1 MMQAF
6 RGAVGRFRGRLILA
20 QLLGNFLL
28 MLLASGWLQIPDSHT
43 WQFAFSILSG
53 VLLVIAFLW
62 LYTGTFRHLRPCA
75 TRPPHWLSWILLA
88 AFVALWWLLLQ
99 PIDALRAH
107 EGLYAGYWNSQSP
120 PWLRH
125 HLGYSSLVAW
135 QERLYDCAQW
145 LLGGLLLPL
154 AMETCAC
161 GLKAGWLGRAARAYR
176 HWVYWFCVLVAG
188 LGASAVTWALA
199 DWTPSAGLAGQTFS
213 IIARL
218 GTAYI
223 LDIML
228 WCFILGLVA
237 HYLDVPAPAD
247 L

>member
-1 MMQAF
+1 M
-6 RGAVGRFRGRLILA
+6 
-20 QLLGNFLL
+20 
-28 MLLASGWLQIPDSHT
+28 
-43 WQFAFSILSG
+43 LSG

-62 LYTGTFRHLRPCA
+62 LYTATFRHLLPCA
-75 TRPPHWLSWILLA
+75 ARPPHWLSWILLA
-88 AFVALWWLLLQ
+88 VFVALWWLLLQ
-99 PIDALRAH
+99 PIAAGRAH
-107 EGLYAGYWNSQSP
+107 EALYAGYWNSQSP
-120 PWLRH
+120 PWLRA

-176 HWVYWFCVLVAG
+176 HWLYWFCVLVAG

-199 DWTPSAGLAGQTFS
+199 GWTPSAGLAGQTFS

-237 HYLDVPAPAD
+237 HYLDVLAPAD
-247 L
+247 R

>member
-28 MLLASGWLQIPDSHT
+28 MLLAACWLQIPDSHT
-43 WQFAFSILSG
+43 WQFVFSMLSG
-53 VLLVIAFLW
+53 VVLVIAFLW

-75 TRPPHWLSWILLA
+75 ARPPHWLSWILLA

-120 PWLRH
+120 PWLRA

-135 QERLYDCAQW
+135 QERFYDSAQ
-145 LLGGLLLPL
+145 
-154 AMETCAC
+154 
-161 GLKAGWLGRAARAYR
+161 
-176 HWVYWFCVLVAG
+176 
-188 LGASAVTWALA
+188 
-199 DWTPSAGLAGQTFS
+199 
-213 IIARL
+213 
-218 GTAYI
+218 
-223 LDIML
+223 
-228 WCFILGLVA
+228 
-237 HYLDVPAPAD
+237 
-247 L
+247 

>member
-6 RGAVGRFRGRLILA
+6 RGAVARFSGRLILS

-28 MLLASGWLQIPDSHT
+28 MLLAAGWLQIPDSHT
-43 WQFAFSILSG
+43 WQFLFSMLSG

-62 LYTGTFRHLRPCA
+62 LYTATFRALLPCVA
-75 TRPPHWLSWILLA
+75 RPPLWLSWILLA
-88 AFVALWWLLLQ
+88 VFVALWWLLLQ
-99 PIDALRAH
+99 PIAVLRAH
-107 EGLYAGYWNSQSP
+107 EALYAGYWNSQSP

-145 LLGGLLLPL
+145 LVGGLLLPL

-161 GLKAGWLGRAARAYR
+161 GLKAGWLGRAGRAYR
-176 HWVYWFCVLVAG
+176 YWLYWFCVLVAG

-199 DWTPSAGLAGQTFS
+199 GWTPSAGLAGQTFS

-237 HYLDVPAPAD
+237 HYLDVPSPAD

>member
-6 RGAVGRFRGRLILA
+6 RGAVARFTGRLILA
-20 QLLGNFLL
+20 QLLANFLL
-28 MLLASGWLQIPDSHT
+28 MLLAAGWLQIPDSHT
-43 WQFAFSILSG
+43 WQFAFSMLSG
-53 VLLVIAFLW
+53 VLLVIGFLW
-62 LYTGTFRHLRPCA
+62 LYTSTFRHLLPSA
-75 TRPPHWLSWILLA
+75 ARPPLWLSWILLA
-88 AFVALWWLLLQ
+88 VFVALWWLLLQ
-99 PIDALRAH
+99 SIAAGRAH

-120 PWLRH
+120 PWLRA

-145 LLGGLLLPL
+145 LTGGLLLPL

-161 GLKAGWLGRAARAYR
+161 GVKAGWFGRAARAYR
-176 HWVYWFCVLVAG
+176 HWLYWLCVLVAG

-199 DWTPSAGLAGQTFS
+199 GWTPSAGLVGQTFS
-213 IIARL
+213 IIVRL

-223 LDIML
+223 LDVML
-228 WCFILGLVA
+228 WCFILGLAA
-237 HYLDVPAPAD
+237 HYLDVPSPAD

>member
-1 MMQAF
+1 MMQAIRQAF
-6 RGAVGRFRGRLILA
+6 SQLKGRLFWF
-20 QLLGNFLL
+20 QWVGNFLL
-28 MLLASGWLQIPDSHT
+28 MLLAAGWLQIPDSHS
-43 WQFAFSILSG
+43 WQFVFSILSG
-53 VLLVIAFLW
+53 VLLVVVFLW
-62 LYTGTFRHLRPCA
+62 LYIATCRHLLPCA
-75 TRPPHWLSWILLA
+75 PRPPWWLSCLLLA
-88 AFVALWWLLLQ
+88 VFLALWWLLLQ
-99 PIDALRAH
+99 PIGALRAH
-107 EGLYAGYWNSQSP
+107 EAIYAGYWNSQSP
-120 PWLRH
+120 PWLRA
-125 HLGYSSLVAW
+125 HLGYSALVAW

-154 AMETCAC
+154 AMQTCAC

-176 HWVYWFCVLVAG
+176 HWLYWFCVLVAG

-199 DWTPSAGLAGQTFS
+199 GWTPSAGLAGQTCS

-237 HYLDVPAPAD
+237 HYLDVPSPAD
-247 L
+247 R